1 MDFNTFFVRF
11 GLDSSNF
18 TNKPV
23 EIIETPTGYI
33 YEADEEYKQRIC
45 PNCNHQFLHIHFFTL
60 TLLNV
65 MSPR

>member
-1 MDFNTFFVRF
+1 MDFNTFFIRF

-23 EIIETPTGYI
+23 EIIETPTGFI

-45 PNCNHQFLHIHFFTL
+45 
-60 TLLNV
+60 
-65 MSPR
+65 